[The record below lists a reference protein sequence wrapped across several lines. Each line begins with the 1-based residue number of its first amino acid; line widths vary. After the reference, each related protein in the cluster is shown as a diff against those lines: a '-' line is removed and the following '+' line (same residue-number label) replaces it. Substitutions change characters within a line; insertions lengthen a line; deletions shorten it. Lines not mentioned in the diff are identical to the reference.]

1 MHLLSKHK
9 IIGKVCA
16 VHDVIT
22 RREFPCVSTSY
33 HNLVRTSQGFILAQ
47 SSQQPGAF
55 LNCLY
60 MFSRLFLDGNRRT
73 GNFQRK
79 ADQNRFKFVPTRHFF
94 LSNLKVLNIYFL
106 KLSLIIHSYLTKFVR
121 SAKWVQS
128 LEPIAH
134 C

>member
-9 IIGKVCA
+9 IIGKVCT

-33 HNLVRTSQGFILAQ
+33 HNLGRTSQGFILAQ

-60 MFSRLFLDGNRRT
+60 MFCRLFSRLFLDGNRRT

-94 LSNLKVLNIYFL
+94 LSNLKVLNLYFFF
-106 KLSLIIHSYLTKFVR
+106 KLAYILT
-121 SAKWVQS
+121 
-128 LEPIAH
+128 
-134 C
+134 